1 MTELLIV
8 SKPRGRIHKW
18 IYGQYKEY
26 LDPISFDRGNFTNP
40 LVVNA
45 TGASYEICPRDNPN
59 YSLKYRAQR
68 FKTPNVQTD
77 EGYLLL
83 QKVRLRLHKGVDGQS
98 GTVKIELRSDNNG
111 TPGSK
116 IYEIASF
123 PIDNLETAFSIQEFT
138 LSSPQ
143 QLSPDTY
150 YWIYIYYIDDGTN
163 RLYWEGSSSDVYA
176 DGYAWDNQNGIH
188 TDYDHYLEVVY
199 ASPKFTIN
207 LDFIYDG
214 AAEKRLELTFSGT
227 QTIDDITVNG
237 QSVGTDLLKEDSIP
251 QADNYSIV
259 LTVSSGDVKGSIQ
272 RWLYYNKTSITL
284 DDLNVSEAYIQEI
297 EYGVDGG
304 VLRIDDDPAGDLVGS
319 ANETIQFMDI
329 LVPFRKL
336 EWISGG
342 GEVLIL
348 GVE

>member
-26 LDPISFDRGNFTNP
+26 LDPIGFDRGSFTNP
-40 LVVNA
+40 LVINA
-45 TGASYEICPRDNPN
+45 TGSSYSIRPRDNPN

-68 FKTPNVQTD
+68 FKTPNAQTD
-77 EGYLLL
+77 EGYFLL
-83 QKVRLRLHKGVDGQS
+83 QKVRLSLKKSIDNPP
-98 GTVKIELRSDNNG
+98 GTVKIELRSDNG
-111 TPGSK
+111 GVPGSL
-116 IYEIASF
+116 IYTIASF
-123 PIDNLETAFSIQEFT
+123 PISNLGTDFSVQEFT
-138 LSSPQ
+138 LNSPQ

-150 YWIYIYYIDDGTN
+150 YWIYVYYVDDGTGS
-163 RLYWEGSSSDVYA
+163 LYWEGSSSDVYA
-176 DGYAWDNQNGIH
+176 DGYAWDNQNGIQSGI
-188 TDYDHYLEVVY
+188 DYYLEVVY

-214 AAEKRLELTFSGT
+214 AAEKRLEITFSGSV
-227 QTIDDITVNG
+227 TIDNITINS
-237 QSVGTDLLKEDSIP
+237 QSAGTDLLKEDSIP
-251 QADNYSIV
+251 QADNYTIV

-272 RWLYYNKTSITL
+272 RWLYFNKNPVTL
-284 DDLNVSEAYIQEI
+284 DDLNFSEAYIQEI
-297 EYGVDGG
+297 DYGSDGG

-319 ANETIQFMDI
+319 ANETLQFTDI
-329 LVPFRKL
+329 FIPFRKL

>member
-26 LDPISFDRGNFTNP
+26 LSSVSFGRWQPQTTTID
-40 LVVNA
+40 A
-45 TGASYEICPRDNPN
+45 TGDKNDLDYDR
-59 YSLKYRAQR
+59 YQR
-68 FKTPNVQTD
+68 FKTPS
-77 EGYLLL
+77 GSPLYLRRVKLW
-83 QKVRLRLHKGVDGQS
+83 LRKLS
-98 GTVKIELRSDNNG
+98 SSSSTITIELRSDDG
-111 TPGSK
+111 GVPGSK
-116 IYEIASF
+116 IADIGSVVIDDLPFDFSTPISLDCEI
-123 PIDNLETAFSIQEFT
+123 EVQ
-138 LSSPQ
+138 
-143 QLSPDTY
+143 PDTY
-150 YWIYIYYIDDGTN
+150 YFIKVPDVGAVG
-163 RLYWEGSSSDVYA
+163 LVHWEMSTTDVYA
-176 DGYAWDNQNGIH
+176 DGYA
-188 TDYDHYLEVVY
+188 YDHSGSHNYDFHMALVYTNFSGDGLE
-199 ASPKFTIN
+199 KG

-214 AAEKRLELTFSGT
+214 AAEKRLEISFTYSIGLSE
-227 QTIDDITVNG
+227 ILVNG
-237 QSVGTDLLKEDSIP
+237 ESKGTSLAKEDSIP
-251 QADNYSIV
+251 QADNYTI
-259 LTVSSGDVKGSIQ
+259 TFKVSDVENYDLQGSIQ

-297 EYGVDGG
+297 EYGADGG

-319 ANETIQFMDI
+319 ANETLQFTNI